1 MSLLGYSETFMGAG
15 IIPSPQMNQEEL
27 RKFDRDGLRAE
38 DYALDYSN
46 YSVFHNPFRKFPY
59 YTACNIDGGLFKKIK
74 RDELF
79 SGKGDKWA
87 KDDRIPKEH
96 QWGNELY
103 SAERS
108 DFDKGHLTKREDTQ
122 WGKHRDNAIQA
133 AESTFFFT
141 NAMPQVD
148 RLNRGIWRKIED
160 YILHREVIK
169 NHLKIVLFTGPVF
182 SENDPDFVTKVKDET
197 IQLPYLFWKVIY
209 YQKEN
214 ILHRTGF
221 LTSQK
226 GLLEKRRIVKPV
238 VRGEVHG
245 EDPFMDFK
253 DAATYQVR
261 VDFIETLSGLQF
273 TDASELFE
281 RDEASELILS
291 GVDVRAEVTTDI
303 SEAGMNLIL

>member
-1 MSLLGYSETFMGAG
+1 MSVVGYSENFMGVGA
-15 IIPSPQMNQEEL
+15 IAYPKVQPEEL
-27 RKFDRDGLRAE
+27 KKFEDDGLRAL
-38 DYALDYSN
+38 DYALDYTN
-46 YSVFHNPFRKFPY
+46 YSVFQNPFRKFPY
-59 YTACNIDGGLFKKIK
+59 YTACNIDGGLFQKIK

-103 SAERS
+103 RADRS

-122 WGKHRDNAIQA
+122 WGVHREDAIKG

-148 RLNRGIWRKIED
+148 RLNRGVWRKIED
-160 YILHREVIK
+160 YILHQEVIQ
-169 NHLKIVLFTGPVF
+169 NDRKIVLFTGPVF
-182 SENDPDFVTKVKDET
+182 GQHDPDFVTKVKEET

-209 YQKEN
+209 YQKGET
-214 ILHRTGF
+214 LHRTGF

-238 VRGEVHG
+238 VRGDAVD
-245 EDPFMDFK
+245 EDPFMTFK
-253 DAATYQVR
+253 DAATYQVQ
-261 VDFIETLSGLQF
+261 VAFIETLSGLTFAAADEQF
-273 TDASELFE
+273 V

-291 GVDVRAEVTTDI
+291 GIDVRGELADDL
-303 SEAGMNLIL
+303 SQASMNLIL

>member
-1 MSLLGYSETFMGAG
+1 MSLLGYSKNFMEVGE
-15 IIPSPQMNQEEL
+15 IPYPTVQPIEL
-27 RKFDRDGLRAE
+27 EKFENEGLAAV
-38 DYALDYSN
+38 DYALDYCN
-46 YSVFHNPFRKFPY
+46 YSLFQNPFRKFPY

-79 SGKGDKWA
+79 EGRGDKWA
-87 KDDRIPKEH
+87 KDARIPKEH

-103 SAERS
+103 SADRS

-122 WGKHRDNAIQA
+122 WGTDVEQA
-133 AESTFFFT
+133 TKGAESTFFFT

-160 YILHREVIK
+160 YILHQEVIK
-169 NHLKIVLFTGPVF
+169 NNQKIVLFTGPIF
-182 SENDPDFVTKVKDET
+182 TKSDPDFVTKVKEQT

-209 YQKEN
+209 YKKDET
-214 ILHRTGF
+214 LHRTAF

-238 VRGEVHG
+238 VRGEA
-245 EDPFMDFK
+245 EEEEAFMDFK
-253 DAATYQVR
+253 DAATYQVQ
-261 VDFIETLSGLQF
+261 VGFIEGLSGLTF
-273 TDASELFE
+273 TAATELFK

-291 GVDVRAEVTTDI
+291 GIDVRAEVEASL
-303 SEAGMNLIL
+303 SEASMNLIL